1 MIGCVRMDS
10 NKEESLFY
18 NNSNDE
24 FNDKKISKEELI
36 FKKLNVYT
44 NNFSNEQLI
53 EYENQIY
60 GKSIQGYER
69 VKLEYLDLL
78 RKLILERPDKY
89 AEYIDALDFITTRL
103 KVAMFD
109 PTVLDE
115 VKKEIVRIQL
125 ECDLKVSL
133 YSAIPS
139 LSEEAGISKRLR

>member
-1 MIGCVRMDS
+1 MDL

-24 FNDKKISKEELI
+24 FNDKKILKEELI
-36 FKKLNVYT
+36 LKKLDVYT

-78 RKLILERPDKY
+78 YKLMIERPDKY
-89 AEYIDALDFITTRL
+89 AEYIDVLDFITTRL

-125 ECDLKVSL
+125 ESDLKVSL

-139 LSEEAGISKRLR
+139 LAEEAGISKRLR